1 MFIKLYNTNLVMKI
15 LDIFEEN
22 NQIVMTI
29 DTQERGENITVT
41 MDKDIN
47 SVRLLMI
54 FERDQQMKEAE
65 VFRIR
70 HQFAINGKQ
79 S

>member
-1 MFIKLYNTNLVMKI
+1 MKI